1 MTTVENIANIK
12 IKTQIVKLLKAGD
25 IIAIQELY
33 GMKKTSEY
41 TSNKATGI
49 LGKNTLHKI
58 QNPLLGLLGQEVINN
73 VNIPND
79 VKEIY
84 KEFVTGQI
92 SNDNLAYLILSKKT
106 CKEYLFDKDN
116 KLLDIQTILIGANLG
131 NKSQFMPYDHYK
143 ISGGKKIYIKGAKIN
158 RNTPTGLFKVKKTID
173 LSSDYKVDGPKR
185 GINIVPIDAQGNEE
199 ARFKYKQWGLVIH
212 PIYEPPSNPKKYENA
227 MNSASIQDNSI
238 THGCPNINGFGTAF
252 DNLEL

>member
-1 MTTVENIANIK
+1 MTTVENISNLKIK
-12 IKTQIVKLLKAGD
+12 IQIMDLLETGN
-25 IIAIQELY
+25 IVGIQELY
-33 GMKKTSEY
+33 GMKKKSEY

-49 LGKNTLHKI
+49 LDKNTLHKI
-58 QNPLLGLLGQEVINN
+58 QNPLLGLVGQEIINN
-73 VNIPND
+73 ANIPND

-84 KEFVTGQI
+84 QKFLNGQI

-116 KLLDIQTILIGANLG
+116 KLLDIQTILIGADIG
-131 NKSQFMPYDHYK
+131 NKGEFMPYDHYK
-143 ISGGKKIYIKGAKIN
+143 VAGGKKIYIKGAKIN
-158 RNTPTGLFKVKKTID
+158 RNTPTGLFKVKKSIE
-173 LSSDYKVDGPKR
+173 LSSDYKIDGPKR

-199 ARFKYKQWGLVIH
+199 ARFKYTQWGLAIH
-212 PIYEPPSNPKKYENA
+212 PIYQQPSNPKKYENA

-238 THGCPNINGFGTAF
+238 THGCPNIEGFGTAF